1 MERELITNRHA
12 GNPMECRAG
21 LALWQPER
29 RRLTFWSGTQVP
41 HIIRNIVAEL
51 VGLPESSVRVI
62 APDVGG
68 GFGVKAGLYPED
80 VALCLMARAL
90 PGTPVKW
97 VEDRGEHLLAA
108 CHARDH
114 RYLMRAGFT
123 RDGGLLAL
131 RADITCNAGAYSGYP
146 WTAGIEP
153 LMAGGLLSG
162 PYRLANYDCT
172 VRGVATNTAPA
183 GPYRGVARP
192 ASVFAMESVIDSAAR
207 RWICPASR
215 SAAATSSGPK
225 ISLTG
230 CRPGWSTTPGST
242 RPAWT
247 RRSSWPGSTSRPTAR
262 SSIGAWRRA
271 NPGSASASPATTS

>member
-1 MERELITNRHA
+1 M
-12 GNPMECRAG
+12 PAG

-29 RRLTFWSGTQVP
+29 RRLTFWSSTQVP

-51 VGLPESSVRVI
+51 LGLPESGVRVI

-80 VALCLMARAL
+80 VALCRMARAL

-114 RYLMRAGFT
+114 RYLMKAGFS

-131 RADITCNAGAYSGYP
+131 RADITCNTGAYSGYP

-207 RWICPASR
+207 ALDISGEQIRRRNFIRPDDIPYRMPSRLVDDSGHYAACLDKAVELAGFDEQAHRAEQQRRTAPAS
-215 SAAATSSGPK
+215 
-225 ISLTG
+225 
-230 CRPGWSTTPGST
+230 
-242 RPAWT
+242 
-247 RRSSWPGSTSRPTAR
+247 
-262 SSIGAWRRA
+262 
-271 NPGSASASPATTS
+271 PGSASASPATTS